1 MLVVMAIV
9 TTFATS
15 PLLAWL
21 HRSSPAAE
29 EEEMALSAG

>member
-15 PLLAWL
+15 PLLTWL
-21 HRSSPAAE
+21 RRKSAAGQE
-29 EEEMALSAG
+29 LALSAI